1 MLDLLDR
8 CHWQVATHAST
19 ASVMEKKRGLN
30 RILLLGWK
38 PASVCCLDKGSRVG
52 VVRVDVERASVVS
65 YQGTEHRGAAG
76 AESNAR
82 PLVVPC
88 DVSSKHT
95 GSGSCRPAER
105 SGRQKPRPD
114 GVPSHP
120 TPWLRRR
127 AAPRGG
133 PRISWTT
140 GVRGDAT
147 RRNFLPPPPPHHI
160 HIRSRSFLG
169 ETLSPARTW
178 RSVRRPTPPLRF
190 ALPHRSCGGRRPARA
205 SFSSSQLA
213 PVCDRPG
220 RFVVDGSDR
229 CGRTRRRRCSAAGD
243 CRAGSWWV
251 PAPGRKLRCARLT
264 TGQPALSSPRVY
276 FLSGR
281 APRRT
286 PESLFAVPRPPS
298 AVVPRRRLAT
308 TCGWMGLS
316 HSAPNIDTCSV
327 Q

>member
-1 MLDLLDR
+1 M
-8 CHWQVATHAST
+8 
-19 ASVMEKKRGLN
+19 
-30 RILLLGWK
+30 
-38 PASVCCLDKGSRVG
+38 
-52 VVRVDVERASVVS
+52 DVERASVVS

-169 ETLSPARTW
+169 ETLSPARTHVAE
-178 RSVRRPTPPLRF
+178 RTTADPTLRF
-190 ALPHRSCGGRRPARA
+190 AFPPPQLRRAAPARA

-229 CGRTRRRRCSAAGD
+229 CGRTRRWRCS
-243 CRAGSWWV
+243 W
-251 PAPGRKLRCARLT
+251 
-264 TGQPALSSPRVY
+264 
-276 FLSGR
+276 
-281 APRRT
+281 
-286 PESLFAVPRPPS
+286 
-298 AVVPRRRLAT
+298 
-308 TCGWMGLS
+308 
-316 HSAPNIDTCSV
+316 
-327 Q
+327 

>member
-1 MLDLLDR
+1 M
-8 CHWQVATHAST
+8 
-19 ASVMEKKRGLN
+19 
-30 RILLLGWK
+30 
-38 PASVCCLDKGSRVG
+38 
-52 VVRVDVERASVVS
+52 
-65 YQGTEHRGAAG
+65 GAA
-76 AESNAR
+76 
-82 PLVVPC
+82 
-88 DVSSKHT
+88 
-95 GSGSCRPAER
+95 CRPAER
-105 SGRQKPRPD
+105 SGRQKPRLD

-140 GVRGDAT
+140 GGEGGRDAT
-147 RRNFLPPPPPHHI
+147 KLPPAAPTTSTSDL
-160 HIRSRSFLG
+160 SRSFLG
-169 ETLSPARTW
+169 ETLSPARTHVAE
-178 RSVRRPTPPLRF
+178 RTTADPTLRF
-190 ALPHRSCGGRRPARA
+190 AFPPPQLRRAAPARA